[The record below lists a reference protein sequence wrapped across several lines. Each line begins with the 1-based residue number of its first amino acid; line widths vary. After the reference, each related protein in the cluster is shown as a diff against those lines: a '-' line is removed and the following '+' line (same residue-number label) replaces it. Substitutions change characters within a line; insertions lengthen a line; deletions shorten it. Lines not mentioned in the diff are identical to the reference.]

1 MTKPFTPCQ
10 HAISVIHSSNELA
23 EHIDRLIIIE
33 PKFVPIYQQLGIP
46 DLRRQPQ
53 GFAQMVRTIVG
64 QQVSGA
70 AARSI
75 YARIEQAGLTTADA
89 IKAATD
95 DHLREQGLSKQKIRY
110 LKSLAEHDIDYD
122 ALARLSDET
131 VIDQLTAVTGIGR
144 WTAQMYLLFSLGRA
158 DILAVDDLAIKVAV
172 QALLGLDERPT
183 PSQLTQLTNPWSPH
197 RSAASL
203 LLWVYYGTLTDKS

>member
-1 MTKPFTPCQ
+1 MTHIT
-10 HAISVIHSSNELA
+10 VIHTPKKLQ
-23 EHIDRLIIIE
+23 EHIDKLIIIE
-33 PKFVPIYQQLGIP
+33 PKFAPVYEQVGTP

-64 QQVSGA
+64 QQVSTA

-75 YARIEQAGLTTADA
+75 YSRIEQAGLTTPDA
-89 IKAATD
+89 IKITDD

-110 LKSLAEHDIDYD
+110 LRSLAEHDINYD
-122 ALARLSDET
+122 ALALLTDET
-131 VIDQLTAVTGIGR
+131 VIERLTAVTGIGR

-172 QALLGLDERPT
+172 QRLLGLDKRPT
-183 PSQLTQLTNPWSPH
+183 PSQLIQLTNPWSPH

-203 LLWVYYGTLTDKS
+203 LLWAYYGALKDKS